1 MKSSSS
7 WNLVLK
13 FLNFGR
19 TFSAFFSETSFFE
32 RKTLNFWFLWK
43 LISDL
48 SRSKTFSP
56 DESCLLGC
64 RSSLRFKKIRFRI
77 FSSTSRW
84 QVSYTDCCSKLRF
97 WSKTCTTTICVA
109 NSSFNITATKM
120 PWQLSDAQRTSP
132 SKYLI
137 IVAFSCWKSNFLQIS
152 N

>member
-1 MKSSSS
+1 MNSSSS

-19 TFSAFFSETSFFE
+19 TLSAFLVKLCFLRE
-32 RKTLNFWFLWK
+32 KILNFWFLWK
-43 LISDL
+43 FISDL

-84 QVSYTDCCSKLRF
+84 RVSYTNCCSKLRF

-120 PWQLSDAQRTSP
+120 PWQFSDAQRTSA

-137 IVAFSCWKSNFLQIS
+137 IVEFSCWKSNFLQIS